1 MPLGELLRIV
11 GVVDGYVK
19 NNSQTMKF
27 LELAF
32 KEYDIDFK
40 DVTIIACSDP
50 DTETKDITPE
60 YLQQTFRDELKHVG
74 PFDILIPFGNNA
86 LCSTGIT
93 KQAKGINSHR
103 RKIIDHDGMK
113 VCATI
118 SPHLV
123 MREPQNEDE
132 FFSDLAFA
140 VYGAN
145 EPTIVI
151 RDLETPEDFDEL
163 IASARRTGKCAYD
176 YECVLGDTR
185 VTLHTGEIVQLDS
198 LTKPAFI
205 QGCMV
210 HNNLP
215 CAKDVASTRLV
226 SKGVKPCWKITPQ
239 RGVPLTGSAGHPV
252 LTQRGTVVI
261 EDLQT
266 TDFVYTKT
274 SNHDYRE
281 AELSDMWF
289 EFVGW
294 YIAEGCRSVENNGKG
309 SVVLSVCEQEYT
321 EHIRHL
327 IPETNLEW
335 VTKTNNTLILSLV
348 QTGRAP
354 DGAYYKNQA
363 KQLLKQ
369 LGLFGCY
376 AYEKF
381 LPKEVLQSSNR
392 QLSILLRAMFTGDG
406 HVMKDRRGVTYTTTS
421 KRLAEEI
428 ILVLASRFGILTRLQ
443 ESEDTRKESYK
454 RVYMLQLTSTDA
466 QLFADKIGFF
476 GRKQQELED
485 VLSAVQGRQ
494 RRGHLKRK
502 ESASGFE
509 AVPIRNIVYAG
520 EHEVWDISVPETKW
534 FVGNGIVIHNT
545 TGLNPDKDVVVSAA
559 FCTGETKGDAKISW
573 FWAPYDKLKP
583 RFDQTTIEDHRKKL
597 RTLFANARTTID
609 FIGHN
614 ANFDDWNTEVLIGE
628 RFEGS
633 TFDTMILKW
642 SYDNVRPHGLKESVA
657 KYLGIPEYD
666 KEFSDR
672 VKAIKKRRGNNL
684 THEEDFFVLKWLGVE
699 PNVKIRTFKK
709 KGEVRTYT
717 WPETVDKGT
726 ATYAMCEFATIRE
739 YNAKDAVYTLMLFDL
754 LGPRIEDENLGFSCD
769 FRHTIA
775 KEFMRMEQRGQFF
788 DLETAIAMEEEAQEI
803 EDRVKKELLEEVAR
817 VSTPRPGT
825 KTDEFNPG
833 SNPDILWVL
842 FGDLGKVPIID
853 RRKTMFANR
862 LDKES
867 LDKICDKV
875 ERNVYGD
882 FSEVRDMLRSG
893 EFEYLLAQEF
903 LEEEFVRIT
912 GEQGITLV
920 YENKLLGLGNLAY
933 DPVAVSLKTG
943 EPGAGKTN
951 LLLMQHQKV
960 EPFINLLLMYRKVN
974 KIRKTFLCKIM
985 KSLDAEGLTRTS
997 YKATGTD
1004 SGRGSSSGN
1013 YNAQNFPKFTRGI
1026 IRPRKGKKFLE
1037 MDLKA
1042 AEVRMLAAYCQD
1054 PELLK
1059 AIYAEDT
1066 HRAVGAIIFGCK
1078 PEEVTSDQRKAG
1090 KAQPLYSKILT
1101 PTGWTTMGD
1110 VQIGDPIIDK
1120 NGEPYAVLGKYP
1132 QGIRKVYRVTFNDN
1146 SYVDADANHL
1156 WEVDMWKEQA
1166 RLRNHVLNTEELLEY
1181 GLTRW
1186 ECSHRTKEARF
1197 CIQRPQVI
1205 EFEKQHNL
1213 IGAYALGAMLGDGN
1227 FRSLTFC
1234 YAKTDAE
1241 MLKHVNDSLNG
1252 RFVAQETKNLGTT
1265 IIAKIY
1271 TDGLHLFTSYL
1282 NKLGLQNATGEKKF
1296 IPDSYFYTSSEE
1308 RLEMLRGLMD
1318 TDGSISKKAGQC
1330 DFANKSLK
1338 LVEQVR
1344 DLVLSFGGSCA
1355 EISHRMSSYK
1365 LADGSKKYC
1374 GLTHRL
1380 GFTMPLEYNPFRLK
1394 RKADLFA
1401 QLRKKQPKAK
1411 YIHNVEFLK
1420 YTSTCCIQ
1428 TSSPTKT
1435 YITDGYTVTHNTTV
1449 FLTIYGGGAD
1459 KLARFLGIEVST
1471 AQTIIDNFKAR
1482 FNGMTSWM
1490 SEQVSIAKTAPYY
1503 IYTPWGTRRTTK
1515 NILSNDKKT
1524 ISKYE
1529 RIATNSPIQ
1538 GGAGELCFYYGCE
1551 IMAEARR
1558 RGYSDWFNLVNQFD
1572 WAGTVHDSLM
1582 FEVDED
1588 LIWRINERWET
1599 NAKGEQEFK
1608 YEVAGPIWDMVK
1620 EIIDR
1625 TVDIP
1630 PLDTVRFEFDVE
1642 LNDYWSCKPDL
1653 KKALDSSSNPEEKFL
1668 WELIKP
1674 ELAEDEDKKEL
1685 AEFFDEE
1692 EVVDF

>member
-1 MPLGELLRIV
+1 MPMGKLLKIV

-40 DVTIIACSDP
+40 DVVIIACSDP
-50 DTETKDITPE
+50 DTEAKDITPE
-60 YLQQTFRDELKHVG
+60 YLQQTFRDEIKHVG

-93 KQAKGINSHR
+93 KQPKGINSHR
-103 RKIIDHDGMK
+103 RKIIDHNGMK

-145 EPTIVI
+145 EPSIII
-151 RDLETPEDFDEL
+151 RDLETPEDFDDL
-163 IASARRTGKCAYD
+163 IASAKRTQKCAYD
-176 YECVLGDTR
+176 YE
-185 VTLHTGEIVQLDS
+185 
-198 LTKPAFI
+198 
-205 QGCMV
+205 
-210 HNNLP
+210 
-215 CAKDVASTRLV
+215 
-226 SKGVKPCWKITPQ
+226 
-239 RGVPLTGSAGHPV
+239 
-252 LTQRGTVVI
+252 
-261 EDLQT
+261 
-266 TDFVYTKT
+266 
-274 SNHDYRE
+274 
-281 AELSDMWF
+281 
-289 EFVGW
+289 
-294 YIAEGCRSVENNGKG
+294 
-309 SVVLSVCEQEYT
+309 
-321 EHIRHL
+321 
-327 IPETNLEW
+327 
-335 VTKTNNTLILSLV
+335 
-348 QTGRAP
+348 
-354 DGAYYKNQA
+354 
-363 KQLLKQ
+363 
-369 LGLFGCY
+369 
-376 AYEKF
+376 
-381 LPKEVLQSSNR
+381 
-392 QLSILLRAMFTGDG
+392 
-406 HVMKDRRGVTYTTTS
+406 
-421 KRLAEEI
+421 
-428 ILVLASRFGILTRLQ
+428 
-443 ESEDTRKESYK
+443 
-454 RVYMLQLTSTDA
+454 
-466 QLFADKIGFF
+466 
-476 GRKQQELED
+476 
-485 VLSAVQGRQ
+485 
-494 RRGHLKRK
+494 
-502 ESASGFE
+502 
-509 AVPIRNIVYAG
+509 
-520 EHEVWDISVPETKW
+520 
-534 FVGNGIVIHNT
+534 T
-545 TGLNPDKDVVVSAA
+545 TGLNPDRDVVVSAG
-559 FCTGETKGDAKISW
+559 FCTGEKEGESLIAW
-573 FWAPYDKLKP
+573 FWAPFDKLVE
-583 RFDQTTIEDHRKKL
+583 RFTPKILKQLIAKL
-597 RTLFANARTTID
+597 RELFRLAKKGVD

-614 ANFDDWNTEVLIGE
+614 ANFDDWNTEVVIGE
-628 RFEGS
+628 RFAGS

-642 SYDNVRPHGLKESVA
+642 NYDNVRPHGLKDTVA

-666 KEFSDR
+666 KVFSDR

-699 PNVKIRTFKK
+699 PNVKVRAFKK
-709 KGEVRTYT
+709 KGEVRSYT

-726 ATYAMCEFATIRE
+726 ATYAMCEFETIRE

-754 LGPRIEDENLGFSCD
+754 LGPKIEDENLGFSCD

-788 DLETAIAMEEEAQEI
+788 DLETAIAMEKEAQEI

-842 FGDLGKVPIID
+842 FGEIGKVPIID

-903 LEEEFVRIT
+903 LEEEFIRIT
-912 GEQGITLV
+912 GEQGIILH
-920 YENKLLGLGNLAY
+920 YDNKLLGLGNLAY

-951 LLLMQHQKV
+951 LLLMQHQKT
-960 EPFINLLLMYRKVN
+960 EPFINLLLMFRKVN

-985 KSLDAEGLTRTS
+985 KSLDSEGLTRTS
-997 YKATGTD
+997 YRATGTD

-1026 IRPRKGKKFLE
+1026 IRPRPGKKFLE

-1078 PEEVTSDQRKAG
+1078 PEEVTSDQRKA
-1090 KAQPLYSKILT
+1090 
-1101 PTGWTTMGD
+1101 
-1110 VQIGDPIIDK
+1110 
-1120 NGEPYAVLGKYP
+1120 
-1132 QGIRKVYRVTFNDN
+1132 
-1146 SYVDADANHL
+1146 
-1156 WEVDMWKEQA
+1156 
-1166 RLRNHVLNTEELLEY
+1166 
-1181 GLTRW
+1181 
-1186 ECSHRTKEARF
+1186 
-1197 CIQRPQVI
+1197 
-1205 EFEKQHNL
+1205 
-1213 IGAYALGAMLGDGN
+1213 
-1227 FRSLTFC
+1227 
-1234 YAKTDAE
+1234 
-1241 MLKHVNDSLNG
+1241 
-1252 RFVAQETKNLGTT
+1252 
-1265 IIAKIY
+1265 AKI
-1271 TDGLHLFTSYL
+1271 
-1282 NKLGLQNATGEKKF
+1282 
-1296 IPDSYFYTSSEE
+1296 
-1308 RLEMLRGLMD
+1308 
-1318 TDGSISKKAGQC
+1318 
-1330 DFANKSLK
+1330 
-1338 LVEQVR
+1338 
-1344 DLVLSFGGSCA
+1344 
-1355 EISHRMSSYK
+1355 
-1365 LADGSKKYC
+1365 
-1374 GLTHRL
+1374 
-1380 GFTMPLEYNPFRLK
+1380 
-1394 RKADLFA
+1394 
-1401 QLRKKQPKAK
+1401 
-1411 YIHNVEFLK
+1411 
-1420 YTSTCCIQ
+1420 
-1428 TSSPTKT
+1428 
-1435 YITDGYTVTHNTTV
+1435 TV

-1459 KLARFLGIEVST
+1459 KLSRFLGIEVSR
-1471 AQTIIDNFKAR
+1471 AQQIIDDFRAR
-1482 FNGMTSWM
+1482 FTWM
-1490 SEQVSIAKTAPYY
+1490 DEWMEKQKELAKTSPYY

-1524 ISKYE
+1524 VAKYE
-1529 RIATNSPIQ
+1529 RISCNSPIQ

-1692 EVVDF
+1692 EVIDF